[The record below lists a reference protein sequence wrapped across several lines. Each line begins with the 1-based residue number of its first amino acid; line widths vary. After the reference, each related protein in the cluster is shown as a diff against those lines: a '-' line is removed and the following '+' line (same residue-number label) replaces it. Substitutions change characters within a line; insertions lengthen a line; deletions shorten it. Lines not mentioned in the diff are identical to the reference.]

1 MSYRKFI
8 MIGMGI
14 AFLSVLLFSAC
25 SKKKSEEEITITL
38 KTEGALPSQTVAAS
52 QPPAA
57 VRQPLPVRHETEHS
71 AKTRSREEK
80 PVRHVLGAGQQPAQ
94 NKTANETTSV
104 AVNTPSASQPQP
116 QGPSPE
122 DIAKQQILAVID
134 RQKQAMATKN
144 VALALEDIAGN
155 HDQNKQALEDYF
167 NRYDTIDVNFYNIT
181 VNVSGNTASALMN
194 QRTSIV
200 TKGIIPQTVTEL
212 TKVQWTFVDEN
223 NRWVITGTQIM
234 AKLKEK

>member
-1 MSYRKFI
+1 MKFRMSYRKFI
-8 MIGMGI
+8 MVGMGI

-38 KTEGALPSQTVAAS
+38 KTEGALPSQ
-52 QPPAA
+52 PPAA
-57 VRQPLPVRHETEHS
+57 VRQPLPARQETEHA

-80 PVRHVLGAGQQPAQ
+80 PVRHVLETGQQPAQ
-94 NKTANETTSV
+94 NKTANKTTRV
-104 AVNTPSASQPQP
+104 AVNTPSVSQPQP
-116 QGPSPE
+116 SGPSPE
-122 DIAKQQILAVID
+122 DVTKQQILAVID

-144 VALALEDIAGN
+144 VTLALEDIAGS

-167 NRYDTIDVNFYNIT
+167 NRYDKIDVNFYNIS
-181 VNVSGNTASALMN
+181 VNVSGNTATALMN

-223 NRWVITGTQIM
+223 NRWLITGTQIL